1 MVAADVA
8 TQAELDAVAATA
20 TLTSGSVRAA
30 TSGTFIDFTAIPSW
44 AKRVT
49 LSFAGLSTTG
59 TSQPMIQIGT
69 SGGVQTTGYSTSSTS
84 ITSGVSASAAYTN
97 GWQLYSSAASS
108 VLSGSLVLTLI
119 DAATGLWAA
128 VGCVSGNGPSV
139 LFTAGSKQLSGVLDR
154 VRLTTA
160 GGTDTFDAG
169 SVNILFE

>member
-69 SGGVQTTGYSTSSTS
+69 SGGVQTTGYSTATTS
-84 ITSGVSASAAYTN
+84 VTTGVNASVAFTN
-97 GWQLYSSAASS
+97 GWQLFSGAASS
-108 VLSGSLVLTLI
+108 VLAGSLVLTLI
-119 DAATGLWAA
+119 DSATGTWAATG
-128 VGCVSGNGPSV
+128 CFSSNGPAV
-139 LFTAGSKQLSGVLDR
+139 IITAGSKQLSGVLDR

-160 GGTDTFDAG
+160 GGADTFDAG